1 MKNNIKLSVIIPVY
15 NVENYVEECILSVLN
30 QSVNDMEVIV
40 VDNGS
45 TDNSM
50 KKIKG
55 INDKR
60 VKVYSIEQCGVGA
73 ARNYGLRVSNGKYV
87 AFMDSDDFLINKNAY
102 HDMINRLEKSNEVF
116 ITAKAKYY
124 YEDGTFKSME
134 KNNNNI
140 FKNKQLTSKE
150 YLLES
155 IKSNRIYVVVW
166 LSIYNRS
173 FLIDNNLFFK
183 EGILHED
190 ELFTNKL
197 LLKLD
202 NILLFDEEIYG
213 YRQRKGSIMN
223 QMNEKRINDIYYVC
237 LELNKE
243 FKSIKDDELRKCMI
257 NYISESAFNV
267 SKNRKVKNIPN
278 EIKKLIL
285 TGLNDS
291 KKLKEAKLLCF
302 NERLYYFFIKVIYR
316 VRIIIKRR

>member
-50 KKIKG
+50 KIIKD

-60 VKVYSIEQCGVGA
+60 VKIYSIEQCGLGA

-267 SKNRKVKNIPN
+267 SKNRKVKDIPN

-316 VRIIIKRR
+316 IRIIIKRR

>member
-50 KKIKG
+50 KIIKD

-60 VKVYSIEQCGVGA
+60 VKIYSIEQCGLGA

-124 YEDGTFKSME
+124 YEDWTFKSME

-202 NILLFDEEIYG
+202 NILLCDEEIYG

-267 SKNRKVKNIPN
+267 SKNRKVKDIPN

-316 VRIIIKRR
+316 IRIIIKRR

>member
-50 KKIKG
+50 KIIKD

-60 VKVYSIEQCGVGA
+60 VKIYSIEQCGLGA

-124 YEDGTFKSME
+124 YEDWTFKSME

-267 SKNRKVKNIPN
+267 SKNRKVKDIPN

-316 VRIIIKRR
+316 IRIIIKRR

>member
-50 KKIKG
+50 KIIKD

-60 VKVYSIEQCGVGA
+60 VKIYSIEQCGLGA
-73 ARNYGLRVSNGKYV
+73 ARNYGLGVSNGKYV

-316 VRIIIKRR
+316 VRIIIKGR

>member
-1 MKNNIKLSVIIPVY
+1 
-15 NVENYVEECILSVLN
+15 
-30 QSVNDMEVIV
+30 
-40 VDNGS
+40 
-45 TDNSM
+45 
-50 KKIKG
+50 
-55 INDKR
+55 
-60 VKVYSIEQCGVGA
+60 
-73 ARNYGLRVSNGKYV
+73 
-87 AFMDSDDFLINKNAY
+87 MDSDDFLINKNAY

-166 LSIYNRS
+166 LSIYHRS

>member
-45 TDNSM
+45 ADDSM

-316 VRIIIKRR
+316 IRIIIKRR

>member
-140 FKNKQLTSKE
+140 FKNKQLPSKE

-257 NYISESAFNV
+257 NYISESTFNV

-316 VRIIIKRR
+316 IRIIIKRR

>member
-50 KKIKG
+50 KIIKD

-60 VKVYSIEQCGVGA
+60 VKIYSIEQCGLGA

-316 VRIIIKRR
+316 IRIIIKRR